1 MADVVKETKFGQGID
16 FMPRKTTVL
25 LDNLRELLLEFTEK
39 GGQALQSTISAMI
52 NELFQRKAIS
62 KERYKELK
70 EENNIL

>member
-1 MADVVKETKFGQGID
+1 MVKETKFGQGID

-39 GGQALQSTISAMI
+39 GGQALQNTISAMI

-62 KERYKELK
+62 EKRYKELK